1 MKEFI
6 KRYRLILGGLTLLLA
21 LTLGAM
27 FYVAHKALRKE
38 AMNDAEQTLES
49 TAQSIDNI
57 LLAVEQSA
65 GNIYFDMIAHL
76 DNPERMRASQLLSR
90 QGADDG
96 LRAP

>member
-21 LTLGAM
+21 LTLGAR

-49 TAQSIDNI
+49 TAQSKG
-57 LLAVEQSA
+57 QRSA
-65 GNIYFDMIAHL
+65 RRRR
-76 DNPERMRASQLLSR
+76 NPCSSALLSLNLHI
-90 QGADDG
+90 G
-96 LRAP
+96 LS